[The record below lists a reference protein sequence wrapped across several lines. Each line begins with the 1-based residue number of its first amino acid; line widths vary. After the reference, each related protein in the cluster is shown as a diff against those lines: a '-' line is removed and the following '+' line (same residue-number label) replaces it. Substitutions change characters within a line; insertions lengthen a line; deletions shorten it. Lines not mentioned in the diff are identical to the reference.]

1 MMAIESWKI
10 SNILWGLPTNDEGK
24 ITLCLRLQSYIYS
37 FASFP
42 IVATRP

>member
-10 SNILWGLPTNDEGK
+10 SNILWGLRANDEGK
-24 ITLCLRLQSYIYS
+24 ITLCLELQSYISS

>member
-1 MMAIESWKI
+1 MMAIESRKI
-10 SNILWGLPTNDEGK
+10 SNILQGLPTNDEGK
-24 ITLCLRLQSYIYS
+24 ITLCSKLQSSISS